1 MSARVYH
8 RRVPTANG
16 MGWSTTVLNEV
27 SSLFIDECRL
37 RQGTVLDIGAGLGVA
52 SLAALETGARV
63 IANDADMGQLESIA
77 ERSGAARERL
87 QLQKGRFPYKLK
99 LEEESLDAAHAS
111 HVFHFLTGRQ
121 LEIGA
126 ESLHWW
132 LKPGGRVFAVAATPY
147 FGPFASFAA
156 EYETRVGRAEAWPGW
171 VENTRAITEHRLMSQ
186 VPKSIH
192 LLDDKT
198 LTRVFAGAGFE
209 VERCWM
215 FRRHDLPASVHHDGR
230 ESVGLVARKI

>member
-1 MSARVYH
+1 MSAPVYH
-8 RRVPTANG
+8 RRVPTVNS

-27 SSLFIDECRL
+27 STLFVEECRM

-52 SLAALETGARV
+52 TLAALETGARV
-63 IANDADMGQLESIA
+63 IANDADMGQLESIGA
-77 ERSGAARERL
+77 RSGEARERL
-87 QLQKGRFPYKLK
+87 RLAKGRFPYKFK
-99 LEEESLDAAHAS
+99 LDKASLEAVHAS

-126 ESLHWW
+126 ASLHWW

-147 FGPFASFAA
+147 FGPFANFAA
-156 EYETRVGRAEAWPGW
+156 EYEARVGRGEAWPGW
-171 VENTRAITEHRLMSQ
+171 VENTRSITEHRLMSQ

-192 LLDDKT
+192 LLDD
-198 LTRVFAGAGFE
+198 RVLASVFERAGFE
-209 VERCWM
+209 VEHCWM
-215 FRRHDLPASVHHDGR
+215 FRRHDLPASVHYDGR